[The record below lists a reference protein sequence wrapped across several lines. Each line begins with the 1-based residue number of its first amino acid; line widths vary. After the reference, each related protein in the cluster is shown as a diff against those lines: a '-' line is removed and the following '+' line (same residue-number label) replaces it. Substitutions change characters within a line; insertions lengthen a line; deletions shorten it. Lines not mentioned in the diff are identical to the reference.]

1 MHMHRFPWASA
12 SKRPDQTLEAENKA
26 LRTTLAAKEELIAAK
41 GRYIEDLSQALRLLT
56 GPLSTPQQQTFWQR
70 LFGRS

>member
-26 LRTTLAAKEELIAAK
+26 FRTTLAAKEELIAAK
-41 GRYIEDLSQALRLLT
+41 GRHIEDLSQALRLLT
-56 GPLSTPQQQTFWQR
+56 GPPSTPQRQMFWQR
-70 LFGRS
+70 LFGCS